1 MNSHRPR
8 FRQRGVALAVALI
21 LLVVLTLLALSG
33 IRLSTMELRMAL
45 NDELR
50 VAAFE
55 QAQSM
60 VDTTVRRF
68 TNTPILAP
76 GLTRCAKAITGKC
89 TTATL
94 VLDDAVKTKFG
105 VNDTSVNV
113 NVWIER
119 IPPQNAEPPVNS
131 GFSLSSF
138 DAAYMQVTGLW
149 DQNAAARGAAT
160 VREGVAIVYGAAGD
174 ITTLAGADPFTR
186 SENPDPPPPPEP
198 EPEPEPEPDC
208 SVGPTP
214 SC

>member
-1 MNSHRPR
+1 MNPPR
-8 FRQRGVALAVALI
+8 FVSRQRGVALAVALI

-33 IRLSTMELRMAL
+33 IRLSAMELRMAL

-50 VAAFE
+50 IASFE

-76 GLTRCAKAITGKC
+76 GVTRCYKTVTDICSNAG
-89 TTATL
+89 TL
-94 VLDDAVKTKFG
+94 FLSADVREQFDLDDT
-105 VNDTSVNV
+105 DVNV

-131 GFSLSSF
+131 GYSISSF

-149 DQNAAARGAAT
+149 DQNALGRGAST
-160 VREGVAIVYGAAGD
+160 VREGVAVVYGSAGD
-174 ITTLAGADPFTR
+174 TTTTARTDEFNQ
-186 SENPDPPPPPEP
+186 SEAPESG
-198 EPEPEPEPDC
+198 C
-208 SVGPTP
+208 STTVPP

>member
-1 MNSHRPR
+1 MNVAHIRS
-8 FRQRGVALAVALI
+8 RQRGVALAVALI

-76 GLTRCAKAITGKC
+76 GITRCVKTITDKC
-89 TTATL
+89 TAAGSLTL
-94 VLDDAVKTKFG
+94 SDDVKEKFG
-105 VNDTSVNV
+105 VNDNSVNV

-149 DQNAAARGAAT
+149 DQNAVGKGAAT
-160 VREGVAIVYGAAGD
+160 VREGVAIVYGSAGD
-174 ITTLAGADPFTR
+174 ITTTAGADEFSQ
-186 SENPDPPPPPEP
+186 SETPEP
-198 EPEPEPEPDC
+198 EGC
-208 SVGPTP
+208 SQADQDAGI
-214 SC
+214 C

>member
-1 MNSHRPR
+1 MNARRPR
-8 FRQRGVALAVALI
+8 SRQNGVALAIALI

-33 IRLSTMELRMAL
+33 IRLSTMELRMAM

-76 GLTRCAKAITGKC
+76 GLTRCARVITGKC
-89 TTATL
+89 TTDTL
-94 VLDDAVKTKFG
+94 QLSNDVKLQYG
-105 VNDTSVNV
+105 VNDTAVNV

-149 DQNAAARGAAT
+149 DQNAVGKGAAT
-160 VREGVAIVYGAAGD
+160 VREGVAIVYGSAGD
-174 ITTLAGADPFTR
+174 ITTTAGADEFTQ
-186 SENPDPPPPPEP
+186 SETPEPPPA
-198 EPEPEPEPDC
+198 PDC
-208 SVGPTP
+208 TATTPP

>member
-1 MNSHRPR
+1 MNTARLPS
-8 FRQRGVALAVALI
+8 RQRGVALAVALI

-33 IRLSTMELRMAL
+33 IRLSTMELRMAM

-76 GLTRCAKAITGKC
+76 GVTRCVKTVTDKC
-89 TTATL
+89 TNAGSL
-94 VLDDAVKTKFG
+94 FLSDDVKAKFG
-105 VNDTSVNV
+105 VNDNTLAV

-149 DQNAAARGAAT
+149 DQNAIGRGAAT
-160 VREGVAIVYGAAGD
+160 VREGVAIVYGSAGDTTTTASTDEFTQDEAPESGCTAAQQAAG
-174 ITTLAGADPFTR
+174 I
-186 SENPDPPPPPEP
+186 
-198 EPEPEPEPDC
+198 C
-208 SVGPTP
+208 
-214 SC
+214 